1 MKTKFNG
8 ILTLFIA
15 LVVQITFAQEKTIS
29 GTVSDISGVLPGVSV
44 IIEGTTN
51 GAETDF
57 DGKYAIKASSG
68 DVLVF
73 QYLGYKTINKT
84 VGTSNTINATLE
96 EGGEVLDEIVV
107 TGVAGATNKNK
118 LSISV
123 STVDQKLLKEVPALN
138 ASTALQGKVAGVS
151 ITQPSGLPGSGAVI
165 RLRGATALTGSQSPL
180 IILDGAFLSGA
191 NLSDFNAEDIDR
203 IEVLKGAAA
212 SSLFGSKAA
221 NGVIQIFSKRGKSGR
236 APSVSIRSEIGITSA
251 NNLPSVASK
260 HAYQVNED
268 GSFLLNETGGLIQEE
283 DHIADNNFPKDFNH
297 FKDIVRDAI
306 SHTESFSISGGSEN
320 SNYLI
325 SMQNLEQESI
335 LTTTDQQG
343 YNRQNFRVNLDVDIT
358 DKLKFTT
365 SNLLSKS
372 SSNEPEL
379 GVGGVFYN
387 MYLIPRHI
395 DLNAENSEDGSP
407 FDWDGAQDDPWASQV
422 TNPLYALN
430 NVNYDEDRTR
440 IVSNIAL
447 KYKVTDWLD
456 LNADYSIDNNI
467 YKNETFVNKDF
478 LDSEYNNSYV
488 NGYINRYNSVSRNQ
502 VFNAFTSTNN
512 EFDELTVKTKLQFLN
527 ERTTFMRNS
536 ISGTE
541 LGVAGVRD
549 LDNIISGTESVS
561 SFESTNVSRSLAA
574 ILSLDYKDRYI
585 LDGLYRSDNVSL
597 FGPNVRTQEFFR
609 VSGAYRISKDLD
621 IDDINE
627 LKIRASYGTA
637 GLLPPFGAWQD
648 NFSLSNGIATA
659 NVVGN
664 PNLGPYL
671 SKEFEAGLDFKIF
684 NRITG
689 TFSYSEAKN
698 EGQVLTVPLPAL
710 VNGGSQYQNAG
721 TLETKAYEGTLGID
735 IIKDDA
741 DMSWNV
747 NTVFSKYRST
757 VTEFNRPD
765 LQVGPNSAFLLK
777 EGEDYGS
784 FYGEKFMTS
793 LTQLSPDVNFSE
805 YSINSR
811 GYVVNADGAAQVLV
825 DADGNPVID
834 KIGNTTPDFNMSFN
848 TTFTYKNFSFYAL
861 VDWNQG
867 GDIYNATT
875 QYQYRDLTSP
885 DFDNSA
891 SQNLTTDFFASLYN
905 VNNTSAAFVED
916 GSFVKLR
923 EVNLSYSIPSD
934 ALKNTF
940 IKSARLSVIGR
951 NLLTITDY
959 TGADP
964 EVADITQSGDLSSY
978 KFDNFG
984 FPATSTFSASVLLKF

>member
-325 SMQNLEQESI
+325 YMQ
-335 LTTTDQQG
+335 
-343 YNRQNFRVNLDVDIT
+343 
-358 DKLKFTT
+358 KL
-365 SNLLSKS
+365 
-372 SSNEPEL
+372 
-379 GVGGVFYN
+379 
-387 MYLIPRHI
+387 
-395 DLNAENSEDGSP
+395 
-407 FDWDGAQDDPWASQV
+407 
-422 TNPLYALN
+422 
-430 NVNYDEDRTR
+430 
-440 IVSNIAL
+440 
-447 KYKVTDWLD
+447 
-456 LNADYSIDNNI
+456 
-467 YKNETFVNKDF
+467 
-478 LDSEYNNSYV
+478 
-488 NGYINRYNSVSRNQ
+488 
-502 VFNAFTSTNN
+502 
-512 EFDELTVKTKLQFLN
+512 
-527 ERTTFMRNS
+527 
-536 ISGTE
+536 
-541 LGVAGVRD
+541 
-549 LDNIISGTESVS
+549 
-561 SFESTNVSRSLAA
+561 
-574 ILSLDYKDRYI
+574 
-585 LDGLYRSDNVSL
+585 
-597 FGPNVRTQEFFR
+597 
-609 VSGAYRISKDLD
+609 
-621 IDDINE
+621 
-627 LKIRASYGTA
+627 
-637 GLLPPFGAWQD
+637 
-648 NFSLSNGIATA
+648 
-659 NVVGN
+659 
-664 PNLGPYL
+664 
-671 SKEFEAGLDFKIF
+671 
-684 NRITG
+684 
-689 TFSYSEAKN
+689 
-698 EGQVLTVPLPAL
+698 
-710 VNGGSQYQNAG
+710 
-721 TLETKAYEGTLGID
+721 
-735 IIKDDA
+735 
-741 DMSWNV
+741 
-747 NTVFSKYRST
+747 
-757 VTEFNRPD
+757 
-765 LQVGPNSAFLLK
+765 
-777 EGEDYGS
+777 
-784 FYGEKFMTS
+784 
-793 LTQLSPDVNFSE
+793 
-805 YSINSR
+805 
-811 GYVVNADGAAQVLV
+811 
-825 DADGNPVID
+825 
-834 KIGNTTPDFNMSFN
+834 
-848 TTFTYKNFSFYAL
+848 
-861 VDWNQG
+861 
-867 GDIYNATT
+867 
-875 QYQYRDLTSP
+875 
-885 DFDNSA
+885 
-891 SQNLTTDFFASLYN
+891 
-905 VNNTSAAFVED
+905 
-916 GSFVKLR
+916 
-923 EVNLSYSIPSD
+923 
-934 ALKNTF
+934 
-940 IKSARLSVIGR
+940 
-951 NLLTITDY
+951 
-959 TGADP
+959 
-964 EVADITQSGDLSSY
+964 
-978 KFDNFG
+978 
-984 FPATSTFSASVLLKF
+984 